1 MGHASAGD
9 DGLLAGL
16 AARARDRRRTF
27 GLDVCAPPVAA
38 PLCAWLDPAGG
49 DAIVLRPSWRGP
61 DGSAVVRLVRDGS
74 IAAVGK
80 LGLGPASAG
89 VGDREAAAVAA
100 LGPPAR
106 AAGARVPELRGT
118 VALAGRTAAVLS
130 ALDGRPL
137 ARASRHRVEQATR
150 PVVEWLARFVAAT
163 TGRAEAPG
171 VVEAALLAPA
181 REVLSGLAGA
191 TAYLERLEGLGR
203 RLGDGPVPVA
213 AAHGDLTTWNVLDG
227 DEPGVV
233 DWEGAQTAA
242 PPLVDLPY
250 LLVDSRLA
258 RIGGDDRL
266 AAFQACFPAG
276 GAVELRAGTLELDP
290 EVALLSFHACWLG
303 HALDEQSAWHRRAVP
318 GDHPRARAAVGG
330 VRGRRILV
338 VTPFAP
344 AREAPHGGSRIVA
357 ETLQQLA
364 TRHRVALLTLHGHGE
379 PATDPALSA
388 VLDHVEEVERRPIGR
403 STRRLLAE
411 RGRVAA
417 IARRDPPWVVG
428 SEVAEARRAL
438 PRLVRAWRPDVVQ
451 FEFLAM
457 ARYASAVGETRPA
470 TVLVHHDAA
479 PDGRDAPT
487 SAWARHARRAL
498 TSVDALVVF
507 SEEDRR
513 RSVGLG
519 PERIHVIR
527 PGIDLPPPAEG
538 PGRGIVF
545 VGSFAHAPNLEAALR
560 LAREIH
566 PRVRS
571 RLPDAELTLVGADP
585 PAGLAGLPGVVA
597 TGRVADAAAFVNAAA
612 VVAAP
617 LASGAGVRIKVL
629 DALARGKPLVAT
641 TRAVEGLELVD
652 GEHALVRDDDVGLR
666 RRARRPP
673 RRPDGARARG
683 CRRASLGAEQPL
695 VGRRARPVRPALRR
709 GHGRMTTP
717 RIAVVVPTIGEA
729 DALARCLDALLA
741 GGAGRGR
748 HRRPER

>member
-1 MGHASAGD
+1 M
-9 DGLLAGL
+9 
-16 AARARDRRRTF
+16 
-27 GLDVCAPPVAA
+27 
-38 PLCAWLDPAGG
+38 
-49 DAIVLRPSWRGP
+49 
-61 DGSAVVRLVRDGS
+61 
-74 IAAVGK
+74 
-80 LGLGPASAG
+80 
-89 VGDREAAAVAA
+89 
-100 LGPPAR
+100 
-106 AAGARVPELRGT
+106 
-118 VALAGRTAAVLS
+118 
-130 ALDGRPL
+130 
-137 ARASRHRVEQATR
+137 
-150 PVVEWLARFVAAT
+150 
-163 TGRAEAPG
+163 
-171 VVEAALLAPA
+171 
-181 REVLSGLAGA
+181 
-191 TAYLERLEGLGR
+191 
-203 RLGDGPVPVA
+203 
-213 AAHGDLTTWNVLDG
+213 
-227 DEPGVV
+227 
-233 DWEGAQTAA
+233 
-242 PPLVDLPY
+242 
-250 LLVDSRLA
+250 
-258 RIGGDDRL
+258 
-266 AAFQACFPAG
+266 
-276 GAVELRAGTLELDP
+276 
-290 EVALLSFHACWLG
+290 
-303 HALDEQSAWHRRAVP
+303 
-318 GDHPRARAAVGG
+318 
-330 VRGRRILV
+330 RGRRILV

-451 FEFLAM
+451 LEFLAM

-629 DALARGKPLVAT
+629 DALARGRPLVAT

-652 GEHALVRDDDVGLR
+652 GEHALVRDDDV
-666 RRARRPP
+666 AF
-673 RRPDGARARG
+673 
-683 CRRASLGAEQPL
+683 
-695 VGRRARPVRPALRR
+695 
-709 GHGRMTTP
+709 
-717 RIAVVVPTIGEA
+717 A
-729 DALARCLDALLA
+729 DALVALLDDPTA
-741 GGAGRGR
+741 RGRVGAAGRAWAQSNLSWDAVLDRYDLLYG
-748 HRRPER
+748 EVTGG